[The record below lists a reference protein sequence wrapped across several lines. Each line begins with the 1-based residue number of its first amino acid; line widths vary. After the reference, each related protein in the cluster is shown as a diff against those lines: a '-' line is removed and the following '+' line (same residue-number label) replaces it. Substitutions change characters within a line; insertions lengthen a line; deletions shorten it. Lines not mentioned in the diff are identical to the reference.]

1 MWTYILRRI
10 LLMIPTLFGVTVVS
24 FCIMQLAPGDPLM
37 SQLGAGGAAG
47 QSSQTRE
54 AFLIQ
59 KRDLKLD
66 KPLLLNLNYFRDYA
80 GPVRIAAHYL
90 SLSLDEI
97 KAELPEL
104 AKSPGDESAQRRR
117 SFLKSLKIPDLDAN
131 LKNPEQ
137 FGSLARKIQAWVQ
150 VYCEDTGR
158 HGVPDAIALLD
169 RSDSDVRL
177 KIGAIRCLNRM
188 VIDPF
193 VFTYSSHP
201 SESETAGVVAAWKEW
216 WEKNEKKFP
225 PLDPDRKEVLDQQ
238 FKALV
243 NETDRSVL
251 FEKLQDASFDRDD
264 LPFFAA
270 KLFDEES
277 LLQQRF
283 VASTILKLY
292 VSEPLKIDVPLDAKE
307 PEVTDVAENWKLHYA
322 THRAEYEYATAVRCV
337 RFFTDT
343 QYAHMVWRLATFNF
357 GRSALATREP
367 VSEKIW
373 VAVKVSA
380 PLMLMAQVLIY
391 LIAVP
396 LGVVCAVYRARFADR
411 AISLVLFM
419 LYSMPAFIAGMLFLM
434 TLCFGRPFKWFP
446 SLGLHSDG
454 AALMGWD
461 EWFSDYIWHGFL
473 PVVCLSL
480 FSLASLAMYARSSM
494 LEVISLDYVRTAR
507 AKGVGE
513 FLVIMKHALRNSLI
527 PVITLF
533 SNFLPAML
541 GGSVLIEFLFG
552 IPGMGRLSW
561 ASIEQ
566 KDFPTLM
573 GLIYIDA
580 IVVMLSILLSDLLY
594 VLVDPRISFS
604 SKGEA

>member
-10 LLMIPTLFGVTVVS
+10 LLMIPTLFGVTIVS

-37 SQLGAGGAAG
+37 TQLGAGGAAG

-66 KPLLLNLNYFRDYA
+66 KPLVLNFNYFRDYA
-80 GPVRIAAHYL
+80 GRVRIAAHYL
-90 SLSLDEI
+90 SLTLDEI
-97 KAELPEL
+97 KSELPEL
-104 AKSPGDESAQRRR
+104 AKSPRDGQSEARLA
-117 SFLKSLKIPDLDAN
+117 FLRSLKVPDLDSN
-131 LKNPEQ
+131 LRNPEQ
-137 FGSLARKIQAWVQ
+137 FTSLARKIQAWVQ

-169 RSDSDVRL
+169 SSDGDVKL

-201 SESETAGVVAAWKEW
+201 SAAETANVVAAWKEW
-216 WEKNEKKFP
+216 WDKNEKKFP

-238 FKALV
+238 FQALV
-243 NETDRSVL
+243 EETDRSLL
-251 FEKLQDASFDRDD
+251 FENLQDASFDRDD
-264 LPFFAA
+264 LPFFAS
-270 KLFDEES
+270 KLLDEKSS
-277 LLQQRF
+277 LQERF
-283 VASTILKLY
+283 VASIVLKLY
-292 VSEPLKIDVPLDAKE
+292 VSEPLKLDVPLDAKE
-307 PEVTDVAENWKLHYA
+307 AEVADVAENWKLHYA
-322 THRAEYEYATAVRCV
+322 THRNEYEYSTGARSVRL
-337 RFFTDT
+337 FTDT

-373 VAVKVSA
+373 SAVKVSA
-380 PLMLMAQVLIY
+380 PLMLMAQILIY
-391 LIAVP
+391 MIAVP
-396 LGVVCAVYRARFADR
+396 LGVICAVTRARFTDR
-411 AISLVLFM
+411 AISLALFM
-419 LYSMPAFIAGMLFLM
+419 LYSMPAFIAGMLLLM
-434 TLCFGRPFKWFP
+434 TVCFGRPFKWFP

-454 AALMGWD
+454 AAGMEWD
-461 EWFSDYIWHGFL
+461 RWLSDYIWHGFL

-494 LEVISLDYVRTAR
+494 LEVISLDYIRTAR
-507 AKGVGE
+507 AKGVRE
-513 FLVIMKHALRNSLI
+513 FWVILKHALRNSLI
-527 PVITLF
+527 PIITLF

-561 ASIEQ
+561 SSIEQ

-604 SKGEA
+604 GKGDA